1 MKHQNHSCLRPI
13 LSHIFVRLQ
22 RFMWY
27 SSDPPRPNANRLDQ
41 LGSKRKSSPKQ
52 WKFTHYLLTPP
63 PPCWW
68 KVRWRFIALQQN
80 VAATRIDLKRCY
92 SHTHTHTHLFW
103 SQSLHCSREAKTVS
117 MNSEWRGCMSW
128 NDRNEERT
136 RHLTGFS
143 LSVES
148 SRKRNTLDPSF
159 YISAPLKTSRK
170 WLNFSFV
177 WGGANL
183 PFSCEKSKGQVKKH
197 PLNIL

>member
-1 MKHQNHSCLRPI
+1 MKHQNHSCLRPF

-22 RFMWY
+22 GFMWY
-27 SSDPPRPNANRLDQ
+27 SSDPPRPNANRLDL

-63 PPCWW
+63 PVLMESQV
-68 KVRWRFIALQQN
+68 KVHSLTAKCHSNPNWSEKMLF
-80 VAATRIDLKRCY
+80 
-92 SHTHTHTHLFW
+92 THTHTHLFW

-177 WGGANL
+177 GAANL